1 MTAARIGALLVA
13 AAAAP
18 LLAAQQSPPATSGQ
32 VPRATFRAVADV
44 VPVHVSVRTERS
56 FVTGLTA
63 ADFELYD
70 NGVRQD
76 IRAVSA
82 DKLAVDVT
90 LVVDTSGSVV
100 RSLGRFKSD
109 VRDIVRQLRPDE
121 QVRLITFDSEL
132 REIFPMQGASNRVP
146 VDQIRLGDLTSLLD
160 AMVFALARA
169 PRPDRRHL
177 VLVFS
182 DGYDNASLIGYR
194 AIADLASRAEATLYV
209 VLVKMAGAPANRPD
223 ELATLA
229 EASARTG
236 GAFFPPTDAARDIPA
251 AFKQTLEAF
260 RHGYVLYFTPANVP
274 TEGWHTLTVRVT
286 RKGVYDVRAR
296 QGYFGG

>member
-1 MTAARIGALLVA
+1 MTALRTGILAVVA
-13 AAAAP
+13 GVSVLAQSAP
-18 LLAAQQSPPATSGQ
+18 PPSKQ
-32 VPRATFRAVADV
+32 VPQATFRAVADV
-44 VPVHVSVRTERS
+44 VPVHVSVRTDRS
-56 FVTGLTA
+56 FVSGLTA

-82 DKLAVDVT
+82 DSLAVDVT

-100 RSLGRFKSD
+100 RSIGRFKSD
-109 VRDIVRQLRPDE
+109 VRDIVGQLRPDE
-121 QVRLITFDSEL
+121 QVRLITFDSGL
-132 REIFPMQGASNRVP
+132 REIFPMQGPSNRVP
-146 VDQIRLGDLTSLLD
+146 VDEIRLGDLTSLLD
-160 AMVFALARA
+160 AMLFALARA

-177 VLVFS
+177 VLVFT

-209 VLVKMAGAPANRPD
+209 VLAKMEGAPANRPN
-223 ELATLA
+223 ELAALA
-229 EASARTG
+229 EAAARTG
-236 GAFFPPTDAARDIPA
+236 GTFFPPTNAARDIPA

-260 RHGYVLYFTPANVP
+260 RHGYVLYFTPANVAID
-274 TEGWHTLTVRVT
+274 GWHNLTVRVT
-286 RKGVYDVRAR
+286 KPGVHDVRSR

>member
-1 MTAARIGALLVA
+1 MALRIGTLLSVSA
-13 AAAAP
+13 AVSVLAAP
-18 LLAAQQSPPATSGQ
+18 QSGPPPSGQ

-44 VPVHVSVRTERS
+44 VPVHVSVRTDRS
-56 FVTGLTA
+56 FVSGLTA
-63 ADFELYD
+63 SDFELFD

-82 DKLAVDVT
+82 DSLAVDVT

-100 RSLGRFKSD
+100 RSIGRFKSD

-121 QVRLITFDSEL
+121 QVRLITFDSGL

-146 VDQIRLGDLTSLLD
+146 VDEIRLGDLTSLLD
-160 AMVFALARA
+160 AMLFALARA
-169 PRPDRRHL
+169 PRADRRHL
-177 VLVFS
+177 VVVFT

-209 VLVKMAGAPANRPD
+209 VLVKMEGAPANRPN
-223 ELATLA
+223 ELAALA
-229 EASARTG
+229 EAAARTG
-236 GAFFPPTDAARDIPA
+236 GTFFPPTNAARDIPA

-260 RHGYVLYFTPANVP
+260 RHGYVLYFTPANVAID
-274 TEGWHTLTVRVT
+274 GWHNLTVRVT
-286 RKGVYDVRAR
+286 KPGVYDVRSR

>member
-1 MTAARIGALLVA
+1 MTLPRIAMALVA
-13 AAAAP
+13 AALP
-18 LLAAQQSPPATSGQ
+18 LLSSPQTPPPAPVQ
-32 VPRATFRAVADV
+32 QPRATFRAVADV
-44 VPVHVSVRTERS
+44 VPVHVSVRTDRS
-56 FVTGLTA
+56 FVRGLTA
-63 ADFELYD
+63 SDFELYD

-76 IRAVSA
+76 IRAVAA
-82 DKLAVDVT
+82 DSLAVDVT

-100 RSLGRFKSD
+100 RSIGRFKSD

-121 QVRLITFDSEL
+121 QVRLITFDSGL

-146 VDQIRLGDLTSLLD
+146 VDEIRTGDLTSLLD
-160 AMVFALARA
+160 AMLFALARA

-177 VLVFS
+177 VLVFT

-209 VLVKMAGAPANRPD
+209 VLVKMAGAPANRPA
-223 ELATLA
+223 ELATLS
-229 EASARTG
+229 EAAARTG
-236 GAFFPPTDAARDIPA
+236 GTFFPPTDAARDIPA

-274 TEGWHTLTVRVT
+274 SEGWHNLTVRVT
-286 RKGVYDVRAR
+286 KTGVYDVRAR

>member
-1 MTAARIGALLVA
+1 MTLPRIATALVA
-13 AAAAP
+13 AALP
-18 LLAAQQSPPATSGQ
+18 VLTPPQTPPPAPGQ
-32 VPRATFRAVADV
+32 QARATFRAVADV
-44 VPVHVSVRTERS
+44 VPVHVSVRTDRS
-56 FVTGLTA
+56 FVRGLTA
-63 ADFELYD
+63 SDFELYD

-76 IRAVSA
+76 IRAVAA
-82 DKLAVDVT
+82 DSLAVDVT

-100 RSLGRFKSD
+100 RSIGRFKSD

-121 QVRLITFDSEL
+121 QVRLITFDSGL

-146 VDQIRLGDLTSLLD
+146 VDEIRIGDLTSLLD
-160 AMVFALARA
+160 AMLFALARA

-177 VLVFS
+177 VLVFT

-209 VLVKMAGAPANRPD
+209 VLVKMEGAPANRPA
-223 ELATLA
+223 ELATLS
-229 EASARTG
+229 EAAARTG
-236 GAFFPPTDAARDIPA
+236 GTFFPPTDVARDIPA

-260 RHGYVLYFTPANVP
+260 RHGYVLYFTPVNVP
-274 TEGWHTLTVRVT
+274 REGWHNLTVRVT
-286 RKGVYDVRAR
+286 KSGVYDVRAR

>member
-1 MTAARIGALLVA
+1 MTLARLA
-13 AAAAP
+13 AALIAVALPVLAP
-18 LLAAQQSPPATSGQ
+18 QQTPPSAPGQ
-32 VPRATFRAVADV
+32 QPRATFRAVADI
-44 VPVHVSVRTERS
+44 VPVHVSVRTDRS
-56 FVTGLTA
+56 FVRNLTA
-63 ADFELYD
+63 SDFELYD

-76 IRAVSA
+76 IRAVAA
-82 DKLAVDVT
+82 DSLAVDVT

-100 RSLGRFKSD
+100 RSIGRFKSD

-146 VDQIRLGDLTSLLD
+146 VDEIRTGDLTSLLD
-160 AMVFALARA
+160 AMLFALARA

-177 VLVFS
+177 VLVFT

-209 VLVKMAGAPANRPD
+209 VLVKMAGAPANRPA
-223 ELATLA
+223 ELATLS
-229 EASARTG
+229 EAAARTG
-236 GAFFPPTDAARDIPA
+236 GTFFPPTDAARDIPA

-274 TEGWHTLTVRVT
+274 SEGWHNLTVRVT
-286 RKGVYDVRAR
+286 KTGVYDVRAR